1 MTVYREYP
9 EMTPCGMKFSTLAG
23 VVGGGLQTPG
33 FIGHSKH
40 YIGSNKFISA
50 EGGAKRIVWMDSGLK
65 EEMKSVLCEI
75 GEREGVDGFFD
86 MIADETVAVTEE
98 EVLEY
103 ITKKNHPAQTMPPL
117 F

>member
-1 MTVYREYP
+1 MTVFREFP

-23 VVGGGLQTPG
+23 TVGGGIQTPG

-50 EGGAKRIVWMDSGLK
+50 DGGALRIVWMNKSLK
-65 EEMKSVLCEI
+65 EELEEILRKI
-75 GEREGVDGFFD
+75 GENNGIENFYE
-86 MIADETVAVTEE
+86 MIADETIALTEE

-103 ITKKNHPAQTMPPL
+103 ISRMNHPALSMPNL

>member
-1 MTVYREYP
+1 MTVYREFP

-23 VVGGGLQTPG
+23 TVGGGIQTPG

-40 YIGSNKFISA
+40 YVSSKKFISA
-50 EGGAKRIVWMDSGLK
+50 EGGIARIVWMNKALK
-65 EEMKSVLCEI
+65 EEIEPILTLRAKEAGI
-75 GEREGVDGFFD
+75 ENFID
-86 MIADETVAVTEE
+86 MIADETVASSEE

-103 ITKKNHPAQTMPPL
+103 ITKMNHPALSMPSL